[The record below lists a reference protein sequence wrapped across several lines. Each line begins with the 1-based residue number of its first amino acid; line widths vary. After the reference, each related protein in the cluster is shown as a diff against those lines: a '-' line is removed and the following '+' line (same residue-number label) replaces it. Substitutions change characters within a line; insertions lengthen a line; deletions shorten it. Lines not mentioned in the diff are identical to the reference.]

1 MFLFGAFCLLTLPW
15 LNPFTFG
22 PTPAVV
28 PWLFSMACAGALL
41 GIVGVTTA
49 TTAPGMDRQEWVR
62 AIAGAW
68 LIAALISA
76 AIGLVQYFGASA
88 ALTPWVNGTEL
99 GEAYGNLRQRNQF
112 ATLMAMGLAA
122 LVWWVIQGASWR
134 LAVAAA
140 ALLAMGSVAS
150 SSRTGL
156 LQWLLCIAVAT
167 QCGGDRRSTVR
178 RVLLTAALAYA
189 VATVGLPW
197 LAGLDPMTSGAWARL
212 REGDAACMGRLTL
225 WSNVLHLIAQKP
237 WLGWGWGELGHAHF
251 VTLYPGPRFCDILD
265 NAHNLPLHLAV
276 ELGAPIAA
284 ALCGAGLWVVIRA
297 KPWREKDPTRQMAW
311 TILALIGLHS
321 LLEYPLWYGPFQ
333 IAVGLCA
340 WLLLGSPKPPV
351 WIAWVAALMLAGC
364 AYAAWDYWR
373 ISQIYLPVDERSSYY
388 RDNTMDKLRK
398 SWLFES
404 QVQFAELTTTNLTAD
419 NAEQIYK
426 QALQLLHFSSEPRV
440 IEKLIESATLL
451 GRNDDAAYYLQRYKA
466 AFPDAYAR
474 WTAASAGHKAP

>member
-1 MFLFGAFCLLTLPW
+1 MTNPDGKTAFSLHIET
-15 LNPFTFG
+15 
-22 PTPAVV
+22 
-28 PWLFSMACAGALL
+28 
-41 GIVGVTTA
+41 
-49 TTAPGMDRQEWVR
+49 
-62 AIAGAW
+62 
-68 LIAALISA
+68 
-76 AIGLVQYFGASA
+76 
-88 ALTPWVNGTEL
+88 GTEK
-99 GEAYGNLRQRNQF
+99 GDAVP
-112 ATLMAMGLAA
+112 AA
-122 LVWWVIQGASWR
+122 V
-134 LAVAAA
+134 
-140 ALLAMGSVAS
+140 LLAMGIVAS

-333 IAVGLCA
+333 IAVVLCA
-340 WLLLGSPKPPV
+340 WLLLGSPKPPA

-364 AYAAWDYWR
+364 ACAAWDYWR
-373 ISQIYLPVDERSSYY
+373 ISQIYLAPEQRSPAY
-388 RDNTMDKLRK
+388 RIDPLSKVSN
-398 SWLFES
+398 SWLFRD
-404 QVQFAELTTTNLTAD
+404 QVDFAELTTTQLTRA
-419 NAEQIYK
+419 NAAQMA
-426 QALQLLHFSSEPRV
+426 ALARRLVHYSPEPRV
-440 IEKLIESATLL
+440 IKVLIESLTLL
-451 GRNDDAAYYLQRYKA
+451 GRDDEALMHLARFRA
-466 AFPDAYAR
+466 AFPAEYTDWRAQQGVDAPP
-474 WTAASAGHKAP
+474 APVIQR

>member
-68 LIAALISA
+68 LVAALISA
-76 AIGLVQYFGASA
+76 AIGLVQYFGDSA

-167 QCGGDRRSTVR
+167 QCGGDRRRGPGPLRPGRQERLGRARGRDGDPPRQHVAADR
-178 RVLLTAALAYA
+178 RAGLCGCDRGSA
-189 VATVGLPW
+189 VAGWAGSNDQWSLGTV
-197 LAGLDPMTSGAWARL
+197 A
-212 REGDAACMGRLTL
+212 
-225 WSNVLHLIAQKP
+225 
-237 WLGWGWGELGHAHF
+237 
-251 VTLYPGPRFCDILD
+251 
-265 NAHNLPLHLAV
+265 
-276 ELGAPIAA
+276 
-284 ALCGAGLWVVIRA
+284 
-297 KPWREKDPTRQMAW
+297 
-311 TILALIGLHS
+311 
-321 LLEYPLWYGPFQ
+321 
-333 IAVGLCA
+333 
-340 WLLLGSPKPPV
+340 
-351 WIAWVAALMLAGC
+351 
-364 AYAAWDYWR
+364 
-373 ISQIYLPVDERSSYY
+373 
-388 RDNTMDKLRK
+388 
-398 SWLFES
+398 
-404 QVQFAELTTTNLTAD
+404 
-419 NAEQIYK
+419 
-426 QALQLLHFSSEPRV
+426 
-440 IEKLIESATLL
+440 
-451 GRNDDAAYYLQRYKA
+451 
-466 AFPDAYAR
+466 
-474 WTAASAGHKAP
+474 